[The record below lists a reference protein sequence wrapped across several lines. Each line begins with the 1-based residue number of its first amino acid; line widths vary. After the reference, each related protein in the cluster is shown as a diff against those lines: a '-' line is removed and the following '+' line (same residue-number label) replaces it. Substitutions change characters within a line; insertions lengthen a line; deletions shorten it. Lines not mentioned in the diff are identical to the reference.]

1 MWSNGFRETVFGTK
15 PVLEGTSGMAESVQL
30 KRPVTTAQ
38 TGEQYRWSGRNV
50 LGHRHGYV
58 SGFDFPS
65 YCTENRETLNGEQ
78 RR

>member
-1 MWSNGFRETVFGTK
+1 MWNNGFHETVFSTK
-15 PVLEGTSGMAESVQL
+15 PVLEGPSGMAESVQL
-30 KRPVTTAQ
+30 KHPVTTAQ
-38 TGEQYRWSGRNV
+38 TGEQYQWLGRNV
-50 LGHRHGYV
+50 LSHWHVYV